1 MNENPKAKREARR
14 RRAARVR
21 RKIRGTAEC
30 PRLAVFRSLKNIT
43 AQLIDDEAGVTLAYA
58 TSQKVEAAADA
69 EATRKVANAEAVGR
83 ELARQAQEKGINAA
97 VFDRAGYKFHGRV
110 AALAAGARDGG
121 LKF

>member
-1 MNENPKAKREARR
+1 MNENPKAKRDARK

-30 PRLAVFRSLKNIT
+30 PRLSVFRSIKNIT
-43 AQLIDDEAGVTLAYA
+43 AQLIDDESGVTLAYA
-58 TSQKVEAAADA
+58 SSVKVEAAADA
-69 EATRKVANAEAVGR
+69 EATRKVAAAEAVGR
-83 ELARQAQEKGINAA
+83 ELARQAQEKGIDAA